1 MTRRRLGFY
10 RPGTRVRKNGQMPRR
25 PLDGPTVVPAVL
37 SRALGYSETRAQIL
51 HIAFRDGAC
60 TAAVLMDELGI
71 SRSALTNHIRPL
83 VTAGLLIP
91 ETDPNNTN
99 LKGGSNRRRWRIDA
113 EAFDAAVENFRR
125 CVKGD
130 SPANT

>member
-1 MTRRRLGFY
+1 MHHRTH
-10 RPGTRVRKNGQMPRR
+10 
-25 PLDGPTVVPAVL
+25 DGSTVVPAGL

-51 HIAFRDGAC
+51 HLAFRDGAC

-83 VTAGLLIP
+83 VSAGLLIP

-99 LKGGSNRRRWRIDA
+99 AVGGSNRRRWRIDA
-113 EAFDAAVENFRR
+113 AAFDEAVENFRR
-125 CVKGD
+125 CVRGD
-130 SPANT
+130 V